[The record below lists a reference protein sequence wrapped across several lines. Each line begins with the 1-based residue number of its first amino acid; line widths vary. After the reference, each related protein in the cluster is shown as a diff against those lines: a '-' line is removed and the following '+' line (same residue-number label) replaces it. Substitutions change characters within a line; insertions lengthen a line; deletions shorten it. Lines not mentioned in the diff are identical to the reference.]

1 MKLIHTWIG
10 KDLTLRTLTLRSLL
24 LPFWRRFLHP
34 DWWPLCGQGLWGLHE
49 PGSVGEELSSLAFA
63 SAWSA
68 DCFNSIGW
76 WLHLWV
82 AIHLECQ
89 VLGIVGHESMEG
101 VGVEQL
107 EQPTIINYQVIGCL
121 WMLYLKWPSLP
132 VPRWELRWAV
142 QVQTSAIRWQMSWWH
157 LKDGWWNGKL
167 MLK

>member
-1 MKLIHTWIG
+1 MV
-10 KDLTLRTLTLRSLL
+10 KDLTLRTLTLWSLL

-82 AIHLECQ
+82 AIHL
-89 VLGIVGHESMEG
+89 G
-101 VGVEQL
+101 VSSTRHRRPWKYGRGQCWATLSNQL
-107 EQPTIINYQVIGCL
+107 SSTINYWMFVDAIFTPLRVGWPPTPQVYFGPWEGL
-121 WMLYLKWPSLP
+121 RVVFPRGGSPS
-132 VPRWELRWAV
+132 
-142 QVQTSAIRWQMSWWH
+142 
-157 LKDGWWNGKL
+157 
-167 MLK
+167 